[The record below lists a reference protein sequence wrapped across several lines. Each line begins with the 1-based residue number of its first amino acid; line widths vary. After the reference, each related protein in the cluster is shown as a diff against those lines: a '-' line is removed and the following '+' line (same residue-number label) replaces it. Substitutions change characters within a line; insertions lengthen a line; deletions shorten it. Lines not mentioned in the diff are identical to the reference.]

1 MIEKFIV
8 FRILKKIYS
17 IRMHLFFILKIH
29 VKIEYMCRGPPFVRE
44 ELKVIDHKTDNQ
56 GFYSAVY

>member
-1 MIEKFIV
+1 
-8 FRILKKIYS
+8 
-17 IRMHLFFILKIH
+17 MHLFFILNIH

-44 ELKVIDHKTDNQ
+44 KLKVIDHKTDNQ